1 MIRDGCNVNKLRMLN
16 KYTVEM
22 REHDFFWMSIAYVG
36 KHVLHNLKGSGTV
49 PDKLYFW
56 AGTSY

>member
-36 KHVLHNLKGSGTV
+36 KHVLHNFKGSGTV
-49 PDKLYFW
+49 LDK
-56 AGTSY
+56 